1 MCSQIT
7 SHGFHLGFEV
17 SGRDALKVAV
27 VNVHTI
33 ELKSLAAKLTE
44 FSFRVHLKNISR
56 CAHVYIRVKNYLC
69 LFATALTKHNQFR
82 CKIGG

>member
-1 MCSQIT
+1 MCSRIT

-56 CAHVYIRVKNYLC
+56 CVHVYIRVKNYLC
-69 LFATALTKHNQFR
+69 LLATALIKQNQFR